1 MSMPASLTAS
11 LPASPPA
18 SSSPLWRSLLLY
30 REIPWHFSL
39 TALLFLFGNIA
50 FAGQQWLVGR
60 AVHALELGA
69 PHGVRAAVDGVLAW
83 SVWLLGVALLRGALQ
98 YGAGLSSLVSG
109 QRLLTLLRER
119 ILVQVQRLDLG
130 YHWRHGVGELVT
142 RTTRDADKLRDALIN
157 FWRQVFELT
166 LVVAATLGVLA
177 WYHPGL
183 AVVPLLLIGVAVALF
198 LRQTH
203 HLVALDRATGAAYDQ
218 VNQELSE
225 GVNGVRVVKSF
236 VLEAR
241 RAAHFE
247 AQVGLFM
254 RQATA
259 ALAYACARV
268 PLPQAVVALGQ
279 VWILVFGL
287 HLVEAGQLHR
297 GELVAA
303 LLMANVLIFR
313 AEGIGRVLQI
323 FADARSSAARI
334 WELLDAMPA
343 IEGGSATLPVRAP
356 HVDDAAHL
364 VHSAPLVHAVPLI
377 QAERDCR
384 PLGLS
389 FEDVGVRAPG
399 GTTAILDGCSLRIA
413 PGEVVAIVGA
423 TGAGKSTLVSLL
435 PRLLDVDAGR
445 VRVGDDAA
453 GWIDIR
459 ELRLD
464 VLRRAVQ
471 VVPQEAFLFSD
482 TLEANLRLAA
492 PDADAHA
499 LEQALHVSCADEVLE
514 RLHDGLATRVGD
526 RGVTLSGGQRQRLA
540 LARALL
546 ARPRLL
552 ALDDATSALDALTE
566 QRVLNRLRALNTASD
581 GDSGGTTVLMV
592 ASKLSTVLQADRVL
606 LLVDGRIAAAGRHH
620 ELSGLRAYR
629 ELLGLD

>member
-1 MSMPASLTAS
+1 MPLAT
-11 LPASPPA
+11 
-18 SSSPLWRSLLLY
+18 SPLWRSLLLY
-30 REIPWHFSL
+30 RDIPWHFGL
-39 TALLFLFGNIA
+39 TAALFLTGNLV
-50 FAGQQWLVGR
+50 FAAQQWLVGR
-60 AVHALELGA
+60 AAHALETGA
-69 PHGVRAAVDGVLAW
+69 AHGVQAAIDGVLHW
-83 SVWLLGVALLRGALQ
+83 SVWLLVAALLRGALQ
-98 YGAGLSSLVSG
+98 YGASLSSLVSG

-177 WYHPGL
+177 WYHPAL
-183 AVVPLLLIGVAVALF
+183 ALVPLLLIGVAVVLF
-198 LRQTH
+198 LRQTD
-203 HLVALDRATGAAYDQ
+203 HLVTLDRATGAAYDE

-241 RAAHFE
+241 RAERFDAHV
-247 AQVGLFM
+247 ALFM

-259 ALAYACARV
+259 ALAYASTRV

-287 HLVEAGQLHR
+287 HLVDRGELHR

-334 WELLDAMPA
+334 WELLDAEPA
-343 IEGGSATLPVRAP
+343 IVAGSRSLPVP
-356 HVDDAAHL
+356 
-364 VHSAPLVHAVPLI
+364 
-377 QAERDCR
+377 RDEGHDLAR
-384 PLGLS
+384 PFGLRL
-389 FEDVGVRAPG
+389 EDVRVRAPG
-399 GTTAILDGCSLRIA
+399 GDTAILDGCSLSVL

-423 TGAGKSTLVSLL
+423 TGSGKSTLVSLL

-445 VRVGDDAA
+445 VRVGDDRS
-453 GWIDIR
+453 GWADLR

-464 VLRRAVQ
+464 ELRRAVQ

-492 PDADAHA
+492 PEANEPDLAR
-499 LEQALHVSCADEVLE
+499 ALHVACADEVLA

-546 ARPRLL
+546 AKPRLL

-566 QRVLNRLRALNTASD
+566 QRVLSRLRALRD
-581 GDSGGTTVLMV
+581 EPGGGTTVLMV

-620 ELSGLRAYR
+620 ELTGLRAYR

>member
-1 MSMPASLTAS
+1 MPAS
-11 LPASPPA
+11 LPASSPA
-18 SSSPLWRSLLLY
+18 PTSPLWRSLLLY
-30 REIPWHFSL
+30 REIPWHFGL
-39 TALLFLFGNIA
+39 TALLFLLGNIA

-69 PHGVRAAVDGVLAW
+69 PHGVQAAIDGVLTW
-83 SVWLLGVALLRGALQ
+83 SIWLLGVALLRGALQ
-98 YGAGLSSLVSG
+98 YGAGLSSLISG

-166 LVVAATLGVLA
+166 LVVTATLGVLA

-183 AVVPLLLIGVAVALF
+183 AVVPLLLIGVAVTLF

-247 AQVGLFM
+247 AQVELFM

-287 HLVEAGQLHR
+287 HLVEIGRLHR

-334 WELLDAMPA
+334 WELLDAVPA
-343 IEGGSATLPVRAP
+343 IEGGTATLPARAG
-356 HVDDAAHL
+356 A
-364 VHSAPLVHAVPLI
+364 
-377 QAERDCR
+377 
-384 PLGLS
+384 LGLS
-389 FEDVGVRAPG
+389 LDDVGVRAPG

-413 PGEVVAIVGA
+413 PGEIVAVVGA
-423 TGAGKSTLVSLL
+423 TGSGKSTLVNLL

-445 VRVGDDAA
+445 IRVGDDAH

-464 VLRRAVQ
+464 ALRQAVQ

-492 PDADAHA
+492 PDADARA
-499 LEQALHVSCADEVLE
+499 LEQALHASCADEVLE
-514 RLHDGLATRVGD
+514 RLHDGLATPVGD

-566 QRVLNRLRALNTASD
+566 QRVLSRLRALNTASIAGPD
-581 GDSGGTTVLMV
+581 AGGTTVLMV

-620 ELSGLRAYR
+620 ELTGLRAYR